1 MKNFIIITL
10 VYFVTTL
17 SNADTLEYANADE
30 YSITIESVK
39 LCQNATIVSEE
50 SFSVSG
56 CVTLGNSS
64 LTVDIASADI
74 SGTLGK
80 YADTNTLQAGT
91 TYRYFV
97 PTINRNFSI
106 RGSAVLDSQ
115 VSGTF
120 TCNTD
125 ENASRASNA
134 INITQIAGNVNG
146 TATTT
151 TTFSTS
157 TTSSGI
163 VCLNTA
169 CDNSQTGLS
178 FDNNI
183 PDNSTLYG
191 NAINVPSDTSDT
203 MEMLYTISTP
213 FTMSDIPPVINMSF
227 GTKSAIQM
235 ESTRDAGSDSCRV
248 AAYFPKFRVTVSLPN

>member
-10 VYFVTTL
+10 IYFINTFSYV
-17 SNADTLEYANADE
+17 DTLEYANADE

-39 LCQNATIVSEE
+39 LCQNATINNEE

-64 LTVDIASADI
+64 LTVDITSAEI
-74 SGTLGK
+74 NGTLGK

-106 RGSAVLDSQ
+106 KGSAVLDSQ

-134 INITQIAGNVNG
+134 KNITQIAGNVNG

-163 VCLNTA
+163 ICLNTA
-169 CDNSQTGLS
+169 CDNSQTGLT
-178 FDNNI
+178 FDNDI
-183 PDNSTLYG
+183 PDNSVLYG
-191 NAINVPSDTSDT
+191 NAINVPSDTT
-203 MEMLYTISTP
+203 EKMEMLYTIATP

-235 ESTRDAGSDSCRV
+235 ESTRDAGSDSCRI
-248 AAYFPKFRVTVSLPN
+248 AAYFPKFKVTVSLPN

>member
-10 VYFVTTL
+10 IYFINTF
-17 SNADTLEYANADE
+17 SYADTLEYANADE

-39 LCQNATIVSEE
+39 LCQNATINNEE

-64 LTVDIASADI
+64 LTVDITSAEI
-74 SGTLGK
+74 NGTLGK

-106 RGSAVLDSQ
+106 KGSAVLDSQ

-134 INITQIAGNVNG
+134 KNITQIAGNVNG

-163 VCLNTA
+163 ICLNTA
-169 CDNSQTGLS
+169 CDNSQTGLT
-178 FDNNI
+178 FDNDI
-183 PDNSTLYG
+183 PDNSVLYG
-191 NAINVPSDTSDT
+191 NAINVPSDTAEK
-203 MEMLYTISTP
+203 MEMLYTIATP

-235 ESTRDAGSDSCRV
+235 ESTRDAGSDSCRI

>member
-1 MKNFIIITL
+1 MKNFIIIIL
-10 VYFVTTL
+10 IYFINTF
-17 SNADTLEYANADE
+17 SYADTLEYANADE

-39 LCQNATIVSEE
+39 LCQNATINNEE

-64 LTVDIASADI
+64 LTVDITSAEI
-74 SGTLGK
+74 NGTLGK

-106 RGSAVLDSQ
+106 KGSAVLDSQ

-134 INITQIAGNVNG
+134 KNITQIAGNVNG

-163 VCLNTA
+163 ICLNTA
-169 CDNSQTGLS
+169 CDNSQTGLT
-178 FDNNI
+178 FDNDI
-183 PDNSTLYG
+183 PDNSVLYG
-191 NAINVPSDTSDT
+191 NAINVPSDTAEK
-203 MEMLYTISTP
+203 MEMLYTIATP

-235 ESTRDAGSDSCRV
+235 ESTRDAGSDSCRI
-248 AAYFPKFRVTVSLPN
+248 AAYFPKFKVTVSLPN

>member
-10 VYFVTTL
+10 IYFINTF
-17 SNADTLEYANADE
+17 SYADTLEYANADE

-39 LCQNATIVSEE
+39 LCQNATINNEE

-64 LTVDIASADI
+64 LTVDITSAEI
-74 SGTLGK
+74 NGTLGK

-106 RGSAVLDSQ
+106 KGSAVLDSQ

-134 INITQIAGNVNG
+134 KNITQIAGNVNG

-163 VCLNTA
+163 ICLNTA
-169 CDNSQTGLS
+169 CDNSQTGLT
-178 FDNNI
+178 FDNDI
-183 PDNSTLYG
+183 PDNPVLYG
-191 NAINVPSDTSDT
+191 NAINVPSDTT
-203 MEMLYTISTP
+203 EKMEMLYTIATP

-235 ESTRDAGSDSCRV
+235 ESTRDAGSDSCRI
-248 AAYFPKFRVTVSLPN
+248 AAYFPKFKVTVSLPN

>member
-10 VYFVTTL
+10 IYFINTF
-17 SNADTLEYANADE
+17 SYADTLEYANADE

-39 LCQNATIVSEE
+39 LCQNATINNEE

-64 LTVDIASADI
+64 LTVDITSAEI
-74 SGTLGK
+74 NGTLGK

-97 PTINRNFSI
+97 PAINRNFSI
-106 RGSAVLDSQ
+106 KGSAVLDSQ

-134 INITQIAGNVNG
+134 KNITQIAGNVNG

-163 VCLNTA
+163 ICLNTA
-169 CDNSQTGLS
+169 CDNSQTGLT
-178 FDNNI
+178 FDNDI
-183 PDNSTLYG
+183 PDNSVLYG
-191 NAINVPSDTSDT
+191 NAINVPSDTAEK
-203 MEMLYTISTP
+203 MEMLYTIATP

-235 ESTRDAGSDSCRV
+235 ESTRDAGSDSCRI
-248 AAYFPKFRVTVSLPN
+248 AAYFPKFKVTVSLPN

>member
-1 MKNFIIITL
+1 MKNIILIVLFYFINTIG
-10 VYFVTTL
+10 Y
-17 SNADTLEYANADE
+17 ADTKEYANADE
-30 YSITIESVK
+30 YTITIESVK
-39 LCQNATIVSEE
+39 LCQNATINSEE

-64 LTVDIASADI
+64 LTVDITSADI
-74 SGTLGK
+74 NGTLGK
-80 YADTNTLQAGT
+80 YADTNALQAGT

-97 PTINRNFSI
+97 PTINRNLSI

-178 FDNNI
+178 
-183 PDNSTLYG
+183 L
-191 NAINVPSDTSDT
+191 
-203 MEMLYTISTP
+203 
-213 FTMSDIPPVINMSF
+213 
-227 GTKSAIQM
+227 
-235 ESTRDAGSDSCRV
+235 
-248 AAYFPKFRVTVSLPN
+248 SLIHI

>member
-10 VYFVTTL
+10 IYFINTF
-17 SNADTLEYANADE
+17 SYADTLEYANADE

-39 LCQNATIVSEE
+39 LCQNATINNEE

-64 LTVDIASADI
+64 LTVDITSAEI
-74 SGTLGK
+74 NGTLGK

-106 RGSAVLDSQ
+106 KGSAVLDSQ

-134 INITQIAGNVNG
+134 KNITQIAGNVNG

-163 VCLNTA
+163 ICLNTA
-169 CDNSQTGLS
+169 CDNSQTGLT
-178 FDNNI
+178 FDNDI
-183 PDNSTLYG
+183 PDNSVLYG
-191 NAINVPSDTSDT
+191 NAINVPSDTT
-203 MEMLYTISTP
+203 EKMEMLYTIATP

-235 ESTRDAGSDSCRV
+235 ESTRDAGSDSCRI
-248 AAYFPKFRVTVSLPN
+248 AAYFPKFKVTVSLPN

>member
-10 VYFVTTL
+10 IYFINTF
-17 SNADTLEYANADE
+17 SYADTLEYANADE

-39 LCQNATIVSEE
+39 LCQNATINNEE

-64 LTVDIASADI
+64 LTVDITSAYI
-74 SGTLGK
+74 NGTLRK

-106 RGSAVLDSQ
+106 KGSAVLDSQ

-134 INITQIAGNVNG
+134 KTITQIAGNVNG

-157 TTSSGI
+157 TPSSGI
-163 VCLNTA
+163 ICLNTA
-169 CDNSQTGLS
+169 CDNSQTGLT
-178 FDNNI
+178 FHNDI
-183 PDNSTLYG
+183 PENSVLYG
-191 NAINVPSDTSDT
+191 NAINVPSETAEN
-203 MEMLYTISTP
+203 MEMLYTIATS

-235 ESTRDAGSDSCRV
+235 ESTRDAGSDSCRI
-248 AAYFPKFRVTVSLPN
+248 AAYFLKFKVTLRLPN

>member
-1 MKNFIIITL
+1 MKNIILIVLFYFINTIG
-10 VYFVTTL
+10 Y
-17 SNADTLEYANADE
+17 ADTKEYANADE
-30 YSITIESVK
+30 YTITIESVK
-39 LCQNATIVSEE
+39 LCQNATINSEE

-64 LTVDIASADI
+64 LTVDITSADI
-74 SGTLGK
+74 NGTLGK
-80 YADTNTLQAGT
+80 YADTNALQAGT

-97 PTINRNFSI
+97 PTINRNLSI
-106 RGSAVLDSQ
+106 KGSAVLDSQ

-134 INITQIAGNVNG
+134 INITQFAGNVNG

-169 CDNSQTGLS
+169 CDNTQTGLTFS
-178 FDNNI
+178 NNI
-183 PDNSTLYG
+183 PNDATLYG

>member
-10 VYFVTTL
+10 IYFINTF
-17 SNADTLEYANADE
+17 SYADTLEYANADE

-39 LCQNATIVSEE
+39 LCQNATINNEE

-64 LTVDIASADI
+64 LTVDITSAEI
-74 SGTLGK
+74 NGTLGK

-106 RGSAVLDSQ
+106 KGSAVLDSQ

-134 INITQIAGNVNG
+134 KNITQIAGNVNG

-163 VCLNTA
+163 ICLNTA
-169 CDNSQTGLS
+169 CDNSQTGLT
-178 FDNNI
+178 FDNDI
-183 PDNSTLYG
+183 PDNSVLYG
-191 NAINVPSDTSDT
+191 NAINVPSDTAEK
-203 MEMLYTISTP
+203 MEMLYTIATP

-235 ESTRDAGSDSCRV
+235 ESTRDAGSDSCRI
-248 AAYFPKFRVTVSLPN
+248 AAYFPKFKVTVSLPN